1 MSLTQGIAAQM
12 MQLAIDREQ
21 EGIQSIIDHDRYHNE
36 KGLIRKNKDG
46 SFSSV
51 VSTIVSDER
60 LNNGRETVIPLLWEG
75 KQVSH
80 KKAVELALKS
90 GKKWPSA
97 DTVGEAHMLDEFAHK
112 YFMTGDR

>member
-1 MSLTQGIAAQM
+1 M
-12 MQLAIDREQ
+12 MQLAIEREQ
-21 EGIQSIIDHDRYHNE
+21 EGIQSVIDHHESIKRR
-36 KGLIRKNKDG
+36 GLAKRND
-46 SFSSV
+46 
-51 VSTIVSDER
+51 D